1 LLWRHGREEAKLK
14 LAPVFIIEEYE
25 QLKAVSD
32 PFRTK
37 ILSHLIEKAYTGQQ
51 LAQLLELARSKVHY
65 HLTELEKNRFIQ
77 VVKTE
82 VKNGIIQKFYRAV
95 AWSFIPGDSLL
106 PHRTEVENYF
116 REYTLNAL
124 NRARLRALSAPEEAF
139 QVPSSERESWP
150 RITMQM
156 EVRLKPEKFTEWL
169 GRYRKLLK
177 ELDGMD
183 APEDADSKLFY
194 MAAVGFQIEE
204 PWFEDGE
211 QEEDRKL
218 AHGGAEDSSLTP
230 EK

>member
-1 LLWRHGREEAKLK
+1 MKLE
-14 LAPVFIIEEYE
+14 PVFIIEDYE

-65 HLTELEKNRFIQ
+65 HLSELEKNGFIR
-77 VVKTE
+77 VVRTE
-82 VKNGIIQKFYRAV
+82 AKNGIIQKFYRAV
-95 AWSFIPGDSLL
+95 AWSFIPGDNLL
-106 PHRTEVENYF
+106 PNRTEVENYF

-139 QVPSSERESWP
+139 QVPSSERDSWP
-150 RITMQM
+150 RITLQM
-156 EVRLKPEKFTEWL
+156 EVRLPPARFTEWL

-183 APEDADSKLFY
+183 SPENPDSKLFY
-194 MAAVGFQIEE
+194 LTSVGFQIEE
-204 PWFEDGE
+204 PWFDAGE
-211 QEEDRKL
+211 QED
-218 AHGGAEDSSLTP
+218 AHGERLPGQADRENGQEDEET
-230 EK
+230 E

>member
-1 LLWRHGREEAKLK
+1 LK
-14 LAPVFIIEEYE
+14 LEPVFVIEEYE

-51 LAQLLELARSKVHY
+51 LAQLLELARSKIHY
-65 HLTELEKNRFIQ
+65 HLNELEKNGFIR

-95 AWSFIPGDSLL
+95 AWSFIPGDRLL
-106 PHRTEVENYF
+106 PHRSEVEDYF

-139 QVPSSERESWP
+139 QLESAERDSWP

-156 EVRLKPEKFTEWL
+156 EVRVKPERFAEWL
-169 GRYRKLLK
+169 TRYRKLAQ
-177 ELDGMD
+177 ELDDMEAEEG
-183 APEDADSKLFY
+183 EEGKLFY
-194 MAAVGFQIEE
+194 MATVGFQIEE
-204 PWFEDGE
+204 PWFEGDE
-211 QEEDRKL
+211 PEESNQLSDNDNQNRKV
-218 AHGGAEDSSLTP
+218 
-230 EK
+230 